1 MKTFYIDKTNKNCD
15 YKCNNINCADCVLFL
30 PKAELYELAHELEYD
45 KVEIRI
51 PKTVKGVKKQ
61 KNPYL
66 YKTDVE
72 DWKDHHSKIWRLSL
86 KLTPYEWNMVKRF
99 FKYYKNRNLVGW
111 GTTSPQEVTELI
123 MSVRGDDETVKRLDK
138 INLELQ
144 KLLKRHNLGYEND
157 FFGECEFEKNEFA
170 IKELKKEK
178 RELLGF

>member
-1 MKTFYIDKTNKNCD
+1 MKIFYIDKISKNCD
-15 YKCNNINCADCVLFL
+15 NRCRHSDCANCDNFV
-30 PKAELYELAHELEYD
+30 PTAELYELAHELEYD
-45 KVEIRI
+45 KVEIRTSI
-51 PKTVKGVKKQ
+51 KKPVKKERN
-61 KNPYL
+61 KYL

-72 DWKDHHSKIWRLSL
+72 DWKDHHAKIWRLSL

-123 MSVRGDDETVKRLDK
+123 VSVRGDDETVKRLDK

-170 IKELKKEK
+170 INELKKEK